1 MSKLTEYGPS
11 VLSDLNAKFCKNLG
25 LALSQEEPLAS
36 RAELQARA
44 IPIVAKI
51 LSSHLELTAWQRE
64 ALCMFDEVFA
74 DVICSIYLS
83 ACGLDKPAQ
92 MMLRRALEVGAATV
106 YVWDLPHLFWGWKD
120 HDKDLNFNEMLEHF
134 STQGFQ
140 SFVRSQNPHLKNP
153 EVFDTALARSLYRK
167 LSNIIHGKM
176 TTFESLLPDKF
187 QYTQGDWRLHLEEVC
202 EVEQILLALWEN
214 RFRCISEHLLNDFP
228 QLRMQRTSE
237 NDSPS

>member
-11 VLSDLNAKFCKNLG
+11 ILSDLNAKFCKNLG
-25 LALSQEEPLAS
+25 LALSQEGPLAS
-36 RAELQARA
+36 TAELQARA

-51 LSSHLELTAWQRE
+51 LSRHLELTAWQRE

-92 MMLRRALEVGAATV
+92 MILRRALEVGAATV

-140 SFVRSQNPHLKNP
+140 SFVRSQNPHLKSR
-153 EVFDTALARSLYRK
+153 EVLDTTLARLLYRK

-187 QYTQGDWRLHLEEVC
+187 QYSRDDWRLRLEEVC
-202 EVEQILLALWEN
+202 EVEQILLELWEN
-214 RFRCISEHLLNDFP
+214 RFRCVSEHLLNDFP
-228 QLRMQRTSE
+228 QLRMQRASE

>member
-51 LSSHLELTAWQRE
+51 LSHHLELTAWQRE

-92 MMLRRALEVGAATV
+92 MILRRALEVGAATV

-134 STQGFQ
+134 STHGFQ
-140 SFVRSQNPHLKNP
+140 SFVRSQNPLLKNP

-202 EVEQILLALWEN
+202 AVEQILLALWEN
-214 RFRCISEHLLNDFP
+214 RFRCVSEHLLNDFP